1 MRSIDFTKARY
12 SLAAHY
18 PHQWPEANA
27 SEVAFAG
34 RSNVGK
40 SSAIN
45 AITNQNRLA
54 KTSKTPGRTQQIV
67 FFDVEDDIR
76 LVDLP
81 GYGYAKAPESLR
93 QHWKS
98 FISDYLFNRACLKAL
113 VIPMDIRRPL
123 TELDLTML
131 ECCWES
137 DLSVHVLLT
146 KADKFKRGKSASIL
160 QSVKKELDSAP
171 KTTVQ
176 LFSALK
182 KQGVDVARS
191 RLNELYSLESS
202 RQPNITTTNSI
213 PG

>member
-1 MRSIDFTKARY
+1 MRSIDFTKAKY

-18 PHQWPEANA
+18 PHQWPEDVGA
-27 SEVAFAG
+27 EVAFAG

-45 AITNQNRLA
+45 VITNQNRLA

-93 QHWKS
+93 QHWQS
-98 FISDYLFNRACLKAL
+98 FVSDYLFNRKCLRAL

-123 TELDLTML
+123 TKLDFTML
-131 ECCWES
+131 ECCWQTG
-137 DLSVHVLLT
+137 LSAHVLLT
-146 KADKFKRGKSASIL
+146 KSDKFKRGKAMGIL
-160 QSVKKELDSAP
+160 QSVKKQLESAP
-171 KTTVQ
+171 LTSIQ
-176 LFSALK
+176 LFSSLK
-182 KQGVDVARS
+182 KEGIDPARS
-191 RLNELYSLESS
+191 RLNELYTQDRQTIQQSS
-202 RQPNITTTNSI
+202 EHNTLS
-213 PG
+213 